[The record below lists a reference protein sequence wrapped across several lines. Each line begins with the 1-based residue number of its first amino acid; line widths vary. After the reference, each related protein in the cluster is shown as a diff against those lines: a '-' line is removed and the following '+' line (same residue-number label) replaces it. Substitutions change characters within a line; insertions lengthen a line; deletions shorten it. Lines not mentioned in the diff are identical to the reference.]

1 MIFKLEYFY
10 LVLGLILAI
19 VAVMAL
25 RDKHNP
31 RRFSSAL
38 FWGLYALIYLAG
50 DYLPPVA
57 SGAVM
62 VLMALIAGF
71 GGVTL
76 GRYGDRTAEER
87 RSSAQRLGHKLL
99 LPALLIPF
107 VTMIGSTLLKD
118 VKWGE
123 LFLLDQK
130 NITLSALGCASVL
143 AVAAACWLTRSTPLQ
158 AMRESR
164 RLIDH
169 LGWAVVLPHMLAV
182 LGLLFSEAG
191 MGKAV
196 AHVVTSYIPMD
207 SRLVAVIVYCVG
219 LALFTIVMGNGF
231 AAFPVMAG
239 GVGIPVLVGVYHANP
254 AVMAAIGM
262 FSAYCG
268 TLMTPMAANFN
279 MVPAALLELPD
290 KNAVIK
296 AQIGTALPLLAVN
309 IILLY
314 FLAFSP
320 IAVK

>member
-10 LVLGLILAI
+10 VVLGLILAMT
-19 VAVMAL
+19 ALMAL
-25 RDKHNP
+25 RDRHNP
-31 RRFSSAL
+31 RRYSSAL

-57 SGAVM
+57 AGAVM
-62 VLMALIAGF
+62 VVMALIAGF

-76 GRYGDRTAEER
+76 GRYGERTPEER

-99 LPALLIPF
+99 LPALLIPV

-118 VKWGE
+118 VKWDG

-130 NITLSALGCASVL
+130 SLTLSALGCASVL
-143 AVAAACWLTRSTPLQ
+143 AVATACWLTRSTPLQ

-164 RLIDH
+164 RLMDH

-219 LALFTIVMGNGF
+219 LALFTVVMGNGF

-239 GVGIPVLVGVYHANP
+239 GVGIPVLVGVYHADP

-279 MVPAALLELPD
+279 IVPAALLELPD

-314 FLAFSP
+314 FLAFAP